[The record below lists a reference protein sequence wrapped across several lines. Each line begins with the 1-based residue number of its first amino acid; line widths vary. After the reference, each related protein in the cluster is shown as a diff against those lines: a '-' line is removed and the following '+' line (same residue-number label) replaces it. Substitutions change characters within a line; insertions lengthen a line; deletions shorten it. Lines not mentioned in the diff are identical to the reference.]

1 MAQALSCLESEEL
14 LALAGLGVL
23 PRAESALLE
32 RHLEECAQCRH
43 AAKHYREAVAMLP
56 NGLDPVEPPAEVRR
70 SLMQQVYGEARPAA
84 GRRRL
89 GAARRWSLPRRRLL
103 SLGGAG
109 AVLAAAAVA
118 LVAVLHPAGGS
129 TRTYTVF
136 GTTSAPNVRGTLTYY
151 TDPQQAVMTVSG
163 LPKLVPVAGTPPQVY
178 EVWLVKSNG
187 TAQGVAFLEQSPSTT
202 AWTTVIH
209 ADLSQ
214 YVAVA
219 ATAEPAGGSPQPT
232 GAQLLNAQ
240 VTRG

>member
-32 RHLEECAQCRH
+32 RHLEECPQCRR
-43 AAKHYREAVAMLP
+43 AAEHYRDAVAMLP

-84 GRRRL
+84 GRRRRET
-89 GAARRWSLPRRRLL
+89 ARRWSLPRRRVL

-118 LVAVLHPAGGS
+118 LVAILHPAGSS